1 MKKLFK
7 TTLLTLVLTACNNK
21 TNIVQPKINI
31 DSLKERKT
39 REELI
44 RIHNDPNT
52 FDFMVYGENFYKKL
66 N

>member
-1 MKKLFK
+1 MIRAIAII
-7 TTLLTLVLTACNNK
+7 LLLSSCNNK
-21 TNIVQPKINI
+21 TNVSQPSINL

-52 FDFMVYGENFYKKL
+52 FDFMVYGENFYKELK
-66 N
+66 